1 MQQFFMQDGQF
12 KRGVIYINIYVI
24 YRCIKKKCLHE
35 KIKLLEEIYMFLF
48 LFSIFFLNTINFC
61 TCKNYK
67 QFNFLHQER
76 SHDIFFSYQIFI
88 IFNRPKR
95 IYQHFIHSYLYSAI
109 TNLFKWYNFVLNN
122 FFHVTIN
129 EIDMFKMYP
138 HLNRLILH
146 PHYTHLHSTDHTF
159 LFYVTRSRFR

>member
-12 KRGVIYINIYVI
+12 KRGDIYINIYVI

-48 LFSIFFLNTINFC
+48 LFSIFFLNTINFHMQ
-61 TCKNYK
+61 KLQAI
-67 QFNFLHQER
+67 QFFAPREITR
-76 SHDIFFSYQIFI
+76 YIFFSYQIFI
-88 IFNRPKR
+88 IFNRPKN
-95 IYQHFIHSYLYSAI
+95 IYQHFIHSYLYSTI

-122 FFHVTIN
+122 FFRVTIN

-138 HLNRLILH
+138 HLNRSILH
-146 PHYTHLHSTDHTF
+146 PRIYIQ
-159 LFYVTRSRFR
+159 RIIRFSFM

>member
-1 MQQFFMQDGQF
+1 
-12 KRGVIYINIYVI
+12 
-24 YRCIKKKCLHE
+24 
-35 KIKLLEEIYMFLF
+35 MFLF

-95 IYQHFIHSYLYSAI
+95 IYQHFIHSYLYSTI

-122 FFHVTIN
+122 FFRVTIN

-138 HLNRLILH
+138 HLNRSILH
-146 PHYTHLHSTDHTF
+146 PRIYIQRIIRFSFMWRDLVSADIHFAHFNSFCLRTVVRF
-159 LFYVTRSRFR
+159 NQKVKMEKKRVSRDS

>member
-1 MQQFFMQDGQF
+1 
-12 KRGVIYINIYVI
+12 
-24 YRCIKKKCLHE
+24 
-35 KIKLLEEIYMFLF
+35 MFLF

-88 IFNRPKR
+88 IFNRPKK
-95 IYQHFIHSYLYSAI
+95 IYQHFIHSYLYSTI

-122 FFHVTIN
+122 FFRVTIN

-138 HLNRLILH
+138 HLNRSILH
-146 PHYTHLHSTDHTF
+146 PRIYIQRIIRFSFMWRDLVSADIHFAHFNSFCLRTVVRF
-159 LFYVTRSRFR
+159 NQKVKMEKKRVSRDS